1 MKQLWEKVKALKPYR
16 ANQRYNE
23 VRGNL
28 LSSGIAYYAFF
39 SVFPAF
45 AIAAVIFGFVLNGHP
60 ELLNSVGDA
69 LNQALPGFVKTTS
82 NPDGLI
88 TLEAPQLS
96 LLTIGGI
103 VALVSL
109 VLSGIGWIGSFRD
122 GIRASLGAEGSP
134 GNLLTDKLRDLGV
147 FVAFGSAFL
156 LSAVL
161 TSVIGAAADWVA
173 QRVGLGSNA
182 IIVTVVGILVGFA
195 VDVGILVLLL
205 RVLSGVSLPWS
216 AVRQSALVG
225 GALLGIIKIFGLQL
239 IGNATKNPLLGS
251 VAIIIGLLFWL
262 NLIARIVL
270 LSACW
275 AYLDTAHETAEE
287 AEGGRGGRP
296 RAGRGRSRRSCGS
309 AHHGAAHPSVHRG
322 GRGRRPDRRAQPGP
336 GGGHGGS
343 GHRGR
348 RGDGRRR
355 AAAAPVLA
363 LRPLS
368 PRVPPAGPSGE
379 ARERPQGPRRPRPAR

>member
-251 VAIIIGLLFWL
+251 VAIVIGLLFWL

-287 AEGGRGGRP
+287 AEGAEGADPALDDGVA
-296 RAGRGRSRRSCGS
+296 AGPAAQHTTVRLIPPSTAAAGVVDPTVARSRDRVAVMAG
-309 AHHGAAHPSVHRG
+309 AVIGAAVATG
-322 GRGRRPDRRAQPGP
+322 VAGLL
-336 GGGHGGS
+336 
-343 GHRGR
+343 
-348 RGDGRRR
+348 RRR
-355 AAAAPVLA
+355 SS
-363 LRPLS
+363 R
-368 PRVPPAGPSGE
+368 
-379 ARERPQGPRRPRPAR
+379 

>member
-251 VAIIIGLLFWL
+251 VAIVIGLLFWL

-287 AEGGRGGRP
+287 AEGAEGADPALDEGVA
-296 RAGRGRSRRSCGS
+296 AGPAVQHTTVRLIPPSTAAAGVADPTVGRSRDRVAVMAG
-309 AHHGAAHPSVHRG
+309 AVIGAAVATG
-322 GRGRRPDRRAQPGP
+322 VAGLL
-336 GGGHGGS
+336 
-343 GHRGR
+343 
-348 RGDGRRR
+348 RRR
-355 AAAAPVLA
+355 SS
-363 LRPLS
+363 R
-368 PRVPPAGPSGE
+368 
-379 ARERPQGPRRPRPAR
+379 

>member
-45 AIAAVIFGFVLNGHP
+45 AIAAVIFGFVLRGHP
-60 ELLNSVGDA
+60 ELLNSIGDA

-147 FVAFGSAFL
+147 FIAFGSAFL

-173 QRVGLGSNA
+173 QRIGLGSNT
-182 IIVTVVGILVGFA
+182 IIVTVVGIVVGFA

-216 AVRQSALVG
+216 VVRQSALIG
-225 GALLGIIKIFGLQL
+225 GALLGIVKIFGLEL
-239 IGNATKNPLLGS
+239 IGNATKSPLLGT
-251 VAIIIGLLFWL
+251 VAIVVGLLFWL

-275 AYLDTAHETAEE
+275 AYLDIADETADE
-287 AEGGRGGRP
+287 ARETEAPGDETPTPVVQHSTVRLIP
-296 RAGRGRSRRSCGS
+296 PSTAAAGVADPTASRQRDRV
-309 AHHGAAHPSVHRG
+309 AVGAGAVAG
-322 GRGRRPDRRAQPGP
+322 AVLG
-336 GGGHGGS
+336 
-343 GHRGR
+343 
-348 RGDGRRR
+348 
-355 AAAAPVLA
+355 AAAATGV
-363 LRPLS
+363 
-368 PRVPPAGPSGE
+368 AGVI
-379 ARERPQGPRRPRPAR
+379 RRRSSR

>member
-45 AIAAVIFGFVLNGHP
+45 AIAAVIFGFVLHGHP

-69 LNQALPGFVKTTS
+69 LNRALPGFVKTTS
-82 NPDGLI
+82 NPEGLI

-251 VAIIIGLLFWL
+251 VAIVIGLLFWL

-287 AEGGRGGRP
+287 AEGAEGADPALDEGVA
-296 RAGRGRSRRSCGS
+296 AGPAVQHTTVRLIPPSTAAAGVADPTVARSRDRVAVMAG
-309 AHHGAAHPSVHRG
+309 AVIGAAVATG
-322 GRGRRPDRRAQPGP
+322 VAGLL
-336 GGGHGGS
+336 
-343 GHRGR
+343 
-348 RGDGRRR
+348 RRR
-355 AAAAPVLA
+355 SS
-363 LRPLS
+363 R
-368 PRVPPAGPSGE
+368 
-379 ARERPQGPRRPRPAR
+379 

>member
-173 QRVGLGSNA
+173 QRIGLGSNA
-182 IIVTVVGILVGFA
+182 IVVTAVGIVVGFA

-251 VAIIIGLLFWL
+251 VAIVIGLLFWL

-287 AEGGRGGRP
+287 AEGAEGADPALDEGVA
-296 RAGRGRSRRSCGS
+296 AGPAVQHTTVRLIPPSTAAAGVADPTVGRSRDRVAVMAG
-309 AHHGAAHPSVHRG
+309 AVIGAAVATG
-322 GRGRRPDRRAQPGP
+322 VAGLL
-336 GGGHGGS
+336 
-343 GHRGR
+343 
-348 RGDGRRR
+348 RRR
-355 AAAAPVLA
+355 SS
-363 LRPLS
+363 R
-368 PRVPPAGPSGE
+368 
-379 ARERPQGPRRPRPAR
+379 

>member
-1 MKQLWEKVKALKPYR
+1 MKQLWERVKGLKPYR

-45 AIAAVIFGFVLNGHP
+45 AIAAVIFGFVLHGHP

-69 LNQALPGFVKTTS
+69 LNRALPGFVKTTS
-82 NPDGLI
+82 NPEGLI

-161 TSVIGAAADWVA
+161 TSVIGAAADWMA
-173 QRVGLGSNA
+173 QRIGLGSNT
-182 IIVTVVGILVGFA
+182 ILVTVVGILVGFV

-275 AYLDTAHETAEE
+275 AYLDTAHD
-287 AEGGRGGRP
+287 GGGNRGSRGSRA
-296 RAGRGRSRRSCGS
+296 RAGPGRSRRSCGS

-322 GRGRRPDRRAQPGP
+322 SRRRRPDGQPAARPHRGGRRCGRRCRARC
-336 GGGHGGS
+336 GGGD
-343 GHRGR
+343 RAGR
-348 RGDGRRR
+348 RDPTLVLPLTGR
-355 AAAAPVLA
+355 V
-363 LRPLS
+363 S
-368 PRVPPAGPSGE
+368 PRVPLAAPSDAGRG
-379 ARERPQGPRRPRPAR
+379 

>member
-1 MKQLWEKVKALKPYR
+1 MKQLWERVKALKPYR

-45 AIAAVIFGFVLNGHP
+45 AIAAVIFGFVLHGHP

-182 IIVTVVGILVGFA
+182 IIVTVVGILVGFV

-251 VAIIIGLLFWL
+251 VAIVIGLLFWL

-287 AEGGRGGRP
+287 AEGAEGADPAPDEGVAAGPAVQHTTVRLIPPSTAAAGVADPTVARSRDRVAVMAGAVIGAAVAAGGRP
-296 RAGRGRSRRSCGS
+296 ALLRRRSS
-309 AHHGAAHPSVHRG
+309 R
-322 GRGRRPDRRAQPGP
+322 
-336 GGGHGGS
+336 
-343 GHRGR
+343 
-348 RGDGRRR
+348 
-355 AAAAPVLA
+355 
-363 LRPLS
+363 
-368 PRVPPAGPSGE
+368 
-379 ARERPQGPRRPRPAR
+379 

>member
-1 MKQLWEKVKALKPYR
+1 VKQLWEKVKALKPYR
-16 ANQRYNE
+16 ANERYNE

-45 AIAAVIFGFVLNGHP
+45 AIAAVIFGFVLRGRP
-60 ELLNSVGDA
+60 ELLDSVGNA
-69 LNQALPGFVKTTS
+69 LNQALPGFVKTAT
-82 NPDGLI
+82 NPTGLI
-88 TLEAPQLS
+88 TLQEPQLS

-122 GIRASLGAEGSP
+122 GIRASLGAQGSP
-134 GNLLTDKLRDLGV
+134 GNVLTDKLRDLGV

-156 LSAVL
+156 VSAVL

-173 QRVGLGSNA
+173 QRIGLGSNTVV
-182 IIVTVVGILVGFA
+182 VTVVGILVGFA

-216 AVRQSALVG
+216 VVRQAALVG
-225 GALLGIIKIFGLQL
+225 GALLGIVKIFGLEL
-239 IGNATKNPLLGS
+239 IGNATKSPLLGS
-251 VAIIIGLLFWL
+251 VAIVIGLLFWL

-275 AYLDTAHETAEE
+275 AYLDVADETAEAAEETDVADGAE
-287 AEGGRGGRP
+287 AADGAPVEGGAGGTQVQHTTVRLIP
-296 RAGRGRSRRSCGS
+296 PSTAAAGVVDPAVARSRDRVAVAAG
-309 AHHGAAHPSVHRG
+309 AVIGAALATGVAG
-322 GRGRRPDRRAQPGP
+322 LL
-336 GGGHGGS
+336 
-343 GHRGR
+343 
-348 RGDGRRR
+348 RRR
-355 AAAAPVLA
+355 SS
-363 LRPLS
+363 R
-368 PRVPPAGPSGE
+368 
-379 ARERPQGPRRPRPAR
+379 

>member
-287 AEGGRGGRP
+287 AEGAEGADPALDEGVA
-296 RAGRGRSRRSCGS
+296 AGPAVQHTTVRLIPPSTAAAGVADPTVARSRDRVAVMAG
-309 AHHGAAHPSVHRG
+309 AVIGAAVATG
-322 GRGRRPDRRAQPGP
+322 VAGLL
-336 GGGHGGS
+336 
-343 GHRGR
+343 
-348 RGDGRRR
+348 RRR
-355 AAAAPVLA
+355 SS
-363 LRPLS
+363 R
-368 PRVPPAGPSGE
+368 
-379 ARERPQGPRRPRPAR
+379 

>member
-16 ANQRYNE
+16 ANERYNE

-147 FVAFGSAFL
+147 FVAFGLGVPPLRRADQRHRRR
-156 LSAVL
+156 
-161 TSVIGAAADWVA
+161 ADWIA
-173 QRVGLGSNA
+173 QRIGLGSN
-182 IIVTVVGILVGFA
+182 
-195 VDVGILVLLL
+195 
-205 RVLSGVSLPWS
+205 LSSSRWS
-216 AVRQSALVG
+216 ASSWVRHRRGHPRPAAAGPVWGLAAG
-225 GALLGIIKIFGLQL
+225 GGGLAGRPGRGPLLGVVKIFGPQL

-251 VAIIIGLLFWL
+251 VVPVIGLLFWL
-262 NLIARIVL
+262 NLIARIVV

-275 AYLDTAHETAEE
+275 AVS
-287 AEGGRGGRP
+287 P
-296 RAGRGRSRRSCGS
+296 
-309 AHHGAAHPSVHRG
+309 
-322 GRGRRPDRRAQPGP
+322 
-336 GGGHGGS
+336 
-343 GHRGR
+343 
-348 RGDGRRR
+348 RR
-355 AAAAPVLA
+355 AAEDPEAIAEADGGPGSRWQAAA
-363 LRPLS
+363 
-368 PRVPPAGPSGE
+368 
-379 ARERPQGPRRPRPAR
+379 

>member
-182 IIVTVVGILVGFA
+182 IIVTVVGILVGFT

-251 VAIIIGLLFWL
+251 VAIVIGLLFWL

-287 AEGGRGGRP
+287 AEGAEGADPALDEGVA
-296 RAGRGRSRRSCGS
+296 AGPAVQHTTARLIPPSTAAAGVADPTVARSRDRVAVMAG
-309 AHHGAAHPSVHRG
+309 AVIGAAVATG
-322 GRGRRPDRRAQPGP
+322 VAGLL
-336 GGGHGGS
+336 
-343 GHRGR
+343 
-348 RGDGRRR
+348 RRR
-355 AAAAPVLA
+355 S
-363 LRPLS
+363 S
-368 PRVPPAGPSGE
+368 P
-379 ARERPQGPRRPRPAR
+379 

>member
-45 AIAAVIFGFVLNGHP
+45 AIAAVIFGFVLRGHP
-60 ELLNSVGDA
+60 ELLNSIGDA

-147 FVAFGSAFL
+147 FIAFGSAFL

-173 QRVGLGSNA
+173 QRIGLGSNT
-182 IIVTVVGILVGFA
+182 IIVTVVGIVVGFA

-216 AVRQSALVG
+216 VVRQSALIG
-225 GALLGIIKIFGLQL
+225 GALLGIVKIFGLQL
-239 IGNATKNPLLGS
+239 IGNATKSPLLGT
-251 VAIIIGLLFWL
+251 VAIVVGLLFWL

-275 AYLDTAHETAEE
+275 AYLDIADEAADEARETEAPGDETPTPVVQHSTVRLIPPSTVAAGVADPTASRQRDRVAV
-287 AEGGRGGRP
+287 G
-296 RAGRGRSRRSCGS
+296 AG
-309 AHHGAAHPSVHRG
+309 AVAGAVLG
-322 GRGRRPDRRAQPGP
+322 
-336 GGGHGGS
+336 
-343 GHRGR
+343 
-348 RGDGRRR
+348 
-355 AAAAPVLA
+355 AAAATGV
-363 LRPLS
+363 
-368 PRVPPAGPSGE
+368 AGVI
-379 ARERPQGPRRPRPAR
+379 RRRSTR

>member
-287 AEGGRGGRP
+287 AEEAEGADPALDEGVA
-296 RAGRGRSRRSCGS
+296 AGPAVQHTTVRLIPPSTAAAGVADPTVARSRDRVAVMAG
-309 AHHGAAHPSVHRG
+309 AVIGAAVATG
-322 GRGRRPDRRAQPGP
+322 VAGLL
-336 GGGHGGS
+336 
-343 GHRGR
+343 
-348 RGDGRRR
+348 RRR
-355 AAAAPVLA
+355 SS
-363 LRPLS
+363 R
-368 PRVPPAGPSGE
+368 
-379 ARERPQGPRRPRPAR
+379 

>member
-287 AEGGRGGRP
+287 AEGAEGADPALDEGVA
-296 RAGRGRSRRSCGS
+296 AGPAVQHTTVRLIPPSTAAAGVADPTVGRSRDRVAVMAG
-309 AHHGAAHPSVHRG
+309 AVIGAAVATG
-322 GRGRRPDRRAQPGP
+322 VAGLL
-336 GGGHGGS
+336 
-343 GHRGR
+343 
-348 RGDGRRR
+348 RRR
-355 AAAAPVLA
+355 SS
-363 LRPLS
+363 R
-368 PRVPPAGPSGE
+368 
-379 ARERPQGPRRPRPAR
+379 

>member
-1 MKQLWEKVKALKPYR
+1 VKQLWEKVKALKPYR

-182 IIVTVVGILVGFA
+182 IIVTVVGILVGFT

-251 VAIIIGLLFWL
+251 VAIVIGLLFWL

-287 AEGGRGGRP
+287 AEEAEGADPGPDEGVA
-296 RAGRGRSRRSCGS
+296 AGAAVQHTTVRLIPPSTAAAGVADPTVGRSRDRVAVMAG
-309 AHHGAAHPSVHRG
+309 AVIGAAVATG
-322 GRGRRPDRRAQPGP
+322 VAGLL
-336 GGGHGGS
+336 
-343 GHRGR
+343 
-348 RGDGRRR
+348 RRR
-355 AAAAPVLA
+355 SS
-363 LRPLS
+363 R
-368 PRVPPAGPSGE
+368 
-379 ARERPQGPRRPRPAR
+379 

>member
-1 MKQLWEKVKALKPYR
+1 VKQLWEKVKALKPYR

-251 VAIIIGLLFWL
+251 VAIVIGLLFWL

-287 AEGGRGGRP
+287 AEGAEGADPALDEGVA
-296 RAGRGRSRRSCGS
+296 AGPAVQHTTVRLIPPSTAAAGVADPTVARSRDRVAVMAG
-309 AHHGAAHPSVHRG
+309 AVIGAAVATG
-322 GRGRRPDRRAQPGP
+322 VAGLL
-336 GGGHGGS
+336 
-343 GHRGR
+343 
-348 RGDGRRR
+348 RRR
-355 AAAAPVLA
+355 SS
-363 LRPLS
+363 R
-368 PRVPPAGPSGE
+368 
-379 ARERPQGPRRPRPAR
+379 

>member
-251 VAIIIGLLFWL
+251 VAIVIGLLFWL

-287 AEGGRGGRP
+287 AEGAEGADPALDEGVA
-296 RAGRGRSRRSCGS
+296 AGPAVQHTTVRLIPPSTAAAGVADPTVARSRDRVAVMAG
-309 AHHGAAHPSVHRG
+309 AVIGAAVATG
-322 GRGRRPDRRAQPGP
+322 VAGLL
-336 GGGHGGS
+336 
-343 GHRGR
+343 
-348 RGDGRRR
+348 RRR
-355 AAAAPVLA
+355 SS
-363 LRPLS
+363 R
-368 PRVPPAGPSGE
+368 
-379 ARERPQGPRRPRPAR
+379 

>member
-1 MKQLWEKVKALKPYR
+1 VKQLWEKVKALKPYR

-287 AEGGRGGRP
+287 AEGAEGADPALDEGVA
-296 RAGRGRSRRSCGS
+296 AGPAVQHTRVRLIPPSTAAAGVADPTVARSRDRVAVMAG
-309 AHHGAAHPSVHRG
+309 AVIGAAVATG
-322 GRGRRPDRRAQPGP
+322 VAGLL
-336 GGGHGGS
+336 
-343 GHRGR
+343 
-348 RGDGRRR
+348 RRR
-355 AAAAPVLA
+355 SS
-363 LRPLS
+363 R
-368 PRVPPAGPSGE
+368 
-379 ARERPQGPRRPRPAR
+379 

>member
-1 MKQLWEKVKALKPYR
+1 VKQLWEKVKALKPYR

-287 AEGGRGGRP
+287 AEGAEGADPALDEGVA
-296 RAGRGRSRRSCGS
+296 AGPAVQHTRVRLIPPSTAAAGVADPTVGRSRDRVAVMAG
-309 AHHGAAHPSVHRG
+309 AVIGAAVATG
-322 GRGRRPDRRAQPGP
+322 VAG
-336 GGGHGGS
+336 
-343 GHRGR
+343 
-348 RGDGRRR
+348 
-355 AAAAPVLA
+355 L
-363 LRPLS
+363 LRPRSS
-368 PRVPPAGPSGE
+368 P
-379 ARERPQGPRRPRPAR
+379 

>member
-16 ANQRYNE
+16 ANERYNE

-45 AIAAVIFGFVLNGHP
+45 AIAAVIFGFVLRGRP
-60 ELLNSVGDA
+60 ELLNSVGEA
-69 LNQALPGFVKTTS
+69 LNQALPGFVKTAS
-82 NPDGLI
+82 NPTGLI
-88 TLEAPQLS
+88 TLQEPQLS

-103 VALVSL
+103 VAVVSL

-134 GNLLTDKLRDLGV
+134 GNVLTDKLRDLGV

-173 QRVGLGSNA
+173 QRIGLGSNT
-182 IIVTVVGILVGFA
+182 IVVTVVGILVGFA

-216 AVRQSALVG
+216 VVRQSALVG

-239 IGNATKNPLLGS
+239 IGNATKNPLLGT
-251 VAIIIGLLFWL
+251 VAIVVGLLFWL

-275 AYLDTAHETAEE
+275 AYLDIVEEKAEAAEE
-287 AEGGRGGRP
+287 AEAAGGGRVEGG
-296 RAGRGRSRRSCGS
+296 AGGAAVQHTTVRLIPPSTAAAGVADPAVARGRDRVAVTAGAVIGAAVATGVAGLLRRRSS
-309 AHHGAAHPSVHRG
+309 H
-322 GRGRRPDRRAQPGP
+322 
-336 GGGHGGS
+336 
-343 GHRGR
+343 
-348 RGDGRRR
+348 
-355 AAAAPVLA
+355 
-363 LRPLS
+363 
-368 PRVPPAGPSGE
+368 
-379 ARERPQGPRRPRPAR
+379 

>member
-45 AIAAVIFGFVLNGHP
+45 AIAAVIFGFVLRGHP
-60 ELLNSVGDA
+60 ELLNSIGDA

-147 FVAFGSAFL
+147 FIAFGSAFL

-173 QRVGLGSNA
+173 QRIGLGSNT
-182 IIVTVVGILVGFA
+182 IIVTMVGIVVGFA

-216 AVRQSALVG
+216 VVRQSALIG
-225 GALLGIIKIFGLQL
+225 GALLGIVKIFGLQL
-239 IGNATKNPLLGS
+239 IGNATKSPLLGT
-251 VAIIIGLLFWL
+251 VAIVVGLLFWL

-275 AYLDTAHETAEE
+275 AYLDIADEAADEARETEAPGDETPTPVVQHSTVRLIPPSTVAAGVADPTASRQRDRVAV
-287 AEGGRGGRP
+287 G
-296 RAGRGRSRRSCGS
+296 AG
-309 AHHGAAHPSVHRG
+309 AVAGAVLG
-322 GRGRRPDRRAQPGP
+322 
-336 GGGHGGS
+336 
-343 GHRGR
+343 
-348 RGDGRRR
+348 
-355 AAAAPVLA
+355 AAAATGV
-363 LRPLS
+363 
-368 PRVPPAGPSGE
+368 AGVI
-379 ARERPQGPRRPRPAR
+379 RRRSTR

>member
-45 AIAAVIFGFVLNGHP
+45 AIAAVIFGFVLRGHP
-60 ELLNSVGDA
+60 ELLNSIGDA

-147 FVAFGSAFL
+147 FIAFGSAFL

-173 QRVGLGSNA
+173 QRIGLGSNT
-182 IIVTVVGILVGFA
+182 IIVTMVGIVVGFA

-216 AVRQSALVG
+216 VVRQSALIG
-225 GALLGIIKIFGLQL
+225 GALLGIVKIFGLQL
-239 IGNATKNPLLGS
+239 IGNATKSPLLGT
-251 VAIIIGLLFWL
+251 VAIVVGLLFWL

-270 LSACW
+270 LTACW
-275 AYLDTAHETAEE
+275 AYLDIADQAADEMADEARETEAPGDETPTPVVQHSTVRLIPPSTVAAGVADPTASRQRDRVAV
-287 AEGGRGGRP
+287 G
-296 RAGRGRSRRSCGS
+296 AG
-309 AHHGAAHPSVHRG
+309 AVAGAVLG
-322 GRGRRPDRRAQPGP
+322 
-336 GGGHGGS
+336 
-343 GHRGR
+343 
-348 RGDGRRR
+348 
-355 AAAAPVLA
+355 AAAATGVAGVL
-363 LRPLS
+363 
-368 PRVPPAGPSGE
+368 
-379 ARERPQGPRRPRPAR
+379 RRRTSR

>member
-182 IIVTVVGILVGFA
+182 IIVTVVGILVGFT

-275 AYLDTAHETAEE
+275 AYLDTSHETAEE
-287 AEGGRGGRP
+287 AEEAEGADPGHDEGVA
-296 RAGRGRSRRSCGS
+296 AGPAVQHTTVRLIPPSTAAAGVADPTVGRSRDRVAVMAG
-309 AHHGAAHPSVHRG
+309 AVIGAAVATG
-322 GRGRRPDRRAQPGP
+322 VAGLL
-336 GGGHGGS
+336 
-343 GHRGR
+343 
-348 RGDGRRR
+348 RRR
-355 AAAAPVLA
+355 SS
-363 LRPLS
+363 R
-368 PRVPPAGPSGE
+368 
-379 ARERPQGPRRPRPAR
+379 

>member
-16 ANQRYNE
+16 ANERYNE

-45 AIAAVIFGFVLNGHP
+45 AIAAVIFGFVLRGRP
-60 ELLNSVGDA
+60 DLLNSVGDA
-69 LNQALPGFVKTTS
+69 LNQALPGFVKTAG
-82 NPDGLI
+82 NPTGLI
-88 TLEAPQLS
+88 TLQEPQLS

-103 VALVSL
+103 VALISL

-134 GNLLTDKLRDLGV
+134 GNVLTDKLRDLGV

-161 TSVIGAAADWVA
+161 TSVVGTAADWLA
-173 QRVGLGSNA
+173 QRIGLGSNT
-182 IIVTVVGILVGFA
+182 IVVTVVGILVGFA

-216 AVRQSALVG
+216 VVRQSALVG
-225 GALLGIIKIFGLQL
+225 GVLLGIIKIFGIEL
-239 IGNATKNPLLGS
+239 IGNATKSPLLGS
-251 VAIIIGLLFWL
+251 VAIVIGLLFWL

-275 AYLDTAHETAEE
+275 AYLDLADEAAEAAKSAEE
-287 AEGGRGGRP
+287 AGAADGTQVEGEA
-296 RAGRGRSRRSCGS
+296 AGAAVQHTTVRLIPPATATAGVADPAVARSRDRVAVTAG
-309 AHHGAAHPSVHRG
+309 AVIGAAVATG
-322 GRGRRPDRRAQPGP
+322 VAGLL
-336 GGGHGGS
+336 
-343 GHRGR
+343 
-348 RGDGRRR
+348 RRR
-355 AAAAPVLA
+355 SS
-363 LRPLS
+363 R
-368 PRVPPAGPSGE
+368 
-379 ARERPQGPRRPRPAR
+379 

>member
-1 MKQLWEKVKALKPYR
+1 MKQLWERVKGLKPYR

-45 AIAAVIFGFVLNGHP
+45 AIAAVIFGFVLHGHP

-69 LNQALPGFVKTTS
+69 LNRALPGFVKTTS
-82 NPDGLI
+82 NPEGLI

-173 QRVGLGSNA
+173 QRIGLGSNT
-182 IIVTVVGILVGFA
+182 ILVTVVGILVGFV

-287 AEGGRGGRP
+287 TEEAEAAEP
-296 RAGRGRSRRSCGS
+296 APDQAVAAGPAVQHTTVRLIPPSTAAAGVAGPTASRQRDRI
-309 AHHGAAHPSVHRG
+309 AVGAGAVAG
-322 GRGRRPDRRAQPGP
+322 AVLG
-336 GGGHGGS
+336 
-343 GHRGR
+343 
-348 RGDGRRR
+348 
-355 AAAAPVLA
+355 AAAATGLVG
-363 LRPLS
+363 
-368 PRVPPAGPSGE
+368 VI
-379 ARERPQGPRRPRPAR
+379 RRWFSR